1 MYFEELLAIVGDEPV
16 FETGLLLAG
25 DVNPGYVRRQL
36 SDWVQTGKLWQ
47 LRRGLYMLAP
57 PYQKV
62 RPHPFVA
69 ANHLVSGSYVSLQAA
84 LAYYGHIPEY
94 TPVITSVTTRRP
106 GEWETPLGQFTY
118 RHIRDDL
125 FFSYEY
131 VQVDDRQSAF
141 IATPVKA
148 LLDLV
153 YLQPGGDSEA
163 FIESLRLQN
172 LGRFN
177 VDQVKWVAEQM
188 GKPKLYRAA
197 RRIARLVAA
206 EAEDYQTL

>member
-1 MYFEELLAIVGDEPV
+1 MYFEELLAIVGDESV

-25 DVNPGYVRRQL
+25 NVNPGYVRRQL

-69 ANHLVSGSYVSLQAA
+69 ANHLVSGSYVSSQAA

-106 GEWETPLGQFTY
+106 GEWQTSLGQFTY
-118 RHIRDDL
+118 RHIQSDL
-125 FFSYEY
+125 FFGYEY
-131 VQVDDRQSAF
+131 VQVDDRQFAF
-141 IATPVKA
+141 VATPAKA
-148 LLDLV
+148 LLDLI

-172 LGRFN
+172 LDRFD
-177 VDQVKWVAEQM
+177 VDQVKRVAGQT

-197 RRIARLVAA
+197 RRIARLAVA